1 MTRHKAF
8 LTAAA
13 RRRKEPIVWTI
24 DDVEVRLRDSVDLA
38 EIADVV
44 EEIQAPIAKEAN
56 QIRAA
61 AEKRNLLVETI
72 RTFVAPDD
80 YPIFDSIQADLDL
93 AILPDMLSEVI
104 AEYTGTGNPTSE
116 PLSSG
121 GSSPTGPSSTDGAA
135 PEV

>member
-13 RRRKEPIVWTI
+13 RRRKEPIVWAI

-44 EEIQAPIAKEAN
+44 EEIQAPIPKDAN
-56 QIRAA
+56 QVRAA
-61 AEKRNLLVETI
+61 AEKRNLLVSTI
-72 RTFVAPDD
+72 RTFVIVEDH
-80 YPIFDSIQADLDL
+80 PIFDSIQGDLDL
-93 AILPDMLSEVI
+93 AMLPDMLSEVI

-121 GSSPTGPSSTDGAA
+121 GSSPTGPSSTDTVQ
-135 PEV
+135 PEA